1 MVSLGVI
8 TVSQGIGVS
17 LLLVQGLVGVYSILI
32 SWGCQIGLNYNII
45 VQGIGV
51 SLLLVQGL
59 VGVYSIL
66 ISSWMFVYFR

>member
-1 MVSLGVI
+1 LRLGDVPD
-8 TVSQGIGVS
+8 VDAAV
-17 LLLVQGLVGVYSILI
+17 V
-32 SWGCQIGLNYNII
+32 

-51 SLLLVQGL
+51 SLMLVQGL